1 MKKVRR
7 VGRLAGQSEN
17 ARLEEALLIERRRV
31 ATARSAGWYANAYT
45 RLDGFAINQKEST

>member
-1 MKKVRR
+1 VKKVRR